1 MADKK
6 DEGTPTPDTNTEPS
20 DEEKAYWEKFS
31 GVLDSWWDN
40 KIKTY
45 REERPTGTSRT
56 GNKRVTLPGLIAD
69 IVFGPEKD

>member
-6 DEGTPTPDTNTEPS
+6 DEGTGTENNTPESS

-31 GVLDSWWDN
+31 GVLDSWWDG
-40 KIKTY
+40 KIKAY
-45 REERPTGTSRT
+45 REERGTGTSRT